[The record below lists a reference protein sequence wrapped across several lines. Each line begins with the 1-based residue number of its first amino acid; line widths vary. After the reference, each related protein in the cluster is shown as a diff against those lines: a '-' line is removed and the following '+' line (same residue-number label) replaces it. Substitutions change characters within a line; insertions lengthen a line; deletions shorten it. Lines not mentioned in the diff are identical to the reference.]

1 MGGEPG
7 DHRNAEPVQVIRE
20 LVQLGTMD
28 AGIDQDQP
36 ILPAHHDGIGP
47 DPLAL
52 PDPDA
57 VGHLIQLAH
66 LHSNRLVTVLRLRS
80 AAKFIAL
87 KAPLLR
93 PKRNFS

>member
-7 DHRNAEPVQVIRE
+7 DHRKAEPVHVVGE
-20 LVQLGTMD
+20 LVQLGTVD

-36 ILPAHHDGIGP
+36 AVPAHHDGIAP

-57 VGHLIQLAH
+57 VGHLVQHRLTLSAPT
-66 LHSNRLVTVLRLRS
+66 LSRPRLV
-80 AAKFIAL
+80 
-87 KAPLLR
+87 PCG
-93 PKRNFS
+93 